1 MSSGVPQAPST
12 PGGASQEPISP
23 HEEAKTTPETVA
35 EKLSDVRTEP
45 LPKSPSDEALDG
57 SPKASTGASIS
68 RIMVS

>member
-1 MSSGVPQAPST
+1 MADVWATVTELDAAMQERLAGVLGVPQAPST

-45 LPKSPSDEALDG
+45 LP
-57 SPKASTGASIS
+57 
-68 RIMVS
+68 